1 MKKIL
6 ALALTALV
14 LLSICSLSVADEKK
28 TLTGSGFPSISSA
41 RQETLFP
48 MRFLE
53 WLVRCF

>member
-14 LLSICSLSVADEKK
+14 LLSICSLSVAADG
-28 TLTGSGFPSISSA
+28 LGSPVSVQQGGRRCF
-41 RQETLFP
+41 RCG
-48 MRFLE
+48 FLE

>member
-28 TLTGSGFPSISSA
+28 TLT
-41 RQETLFP
+41 
-48 MRFLE
+48 
-53 WLVRCF
+53 V

>member
-28 TLTGSGFPSISSA
+28 TLTVWVSVQQGGRRCF
-41 RQETLFP
+41 RCG
-48 MRFLE
+48 FLE

>member
-28 TLTGSGFPSISSA
+28 TL
-41 RQETLFP
+41 FP
-48 MRFLE
+48 MRISGMAGSML
-53 WLVRCF
+53 LRRRTTAK